1 MDINGKYNHIEDVL
15 IRLHV
20 GQWFGWRDPS
30 NKVYSNLILHPRMS
44 INGVIADNPNSLPTE
59 KELTDALAKQQ
70 AEWDAQ
76 EYARKRQDEYPS
88 VQELVVG
95 LYDESDKEA
104 IVAKRAAVKKKYPK
118 P

>member
-1 MDINGKYNHIEDVL
+1 MKPTKFDAILVL
-15 IRLHV
+15 V
-20 GQWFGWRDPS
+20 GGGLQQEIDGSFVYLSGQTPPS
-30 NKVYSNLILHPRMS
+30 DSEI
-44 INGVIADNPNSLPTE
+44 
-59 KELTDALAKQQ
+59 DAKLATMV

-76 EYARKRQDEYPS
+76 EYARNRQDEYPS

-104 IVAKRAAVKKKYPK
+104 ILAKRAAVKKKYPK

>member
-1 MDINGKYNHIEDVL
+1 MV
-15 IRLHV
+15 
-20 GQWFGWRDPS
+20 
-30 NKVYSNLILHPRMS
+30 
-44 INGVIADNPNSLPTE
+44 
-59 KELTDALAKQQ
+59 

-104 IVAKRAAVKKKYPK
+104 IVAKRVAVKLKYPK